1 MKKNLK
7 HLPPQK
13 HEEIKNLVR
22 LIRQVPVV
30 EMIILFGSYARG
42 NWVDDVYTEGHITY
56 EYISDYDILI
66 VVKDE
71 VTVQKTELWDRLRQ
85 QVGDAG
91 SIRPSIT
98 LIVHDL
104 KDINKLISNGQ
115 YFFTDIIK
123 EGILLYDSDK
133 LKLAKARKLSLK
145 ERKKFATEDLKSWFK
160 EAKGFFKQF
169 YSAFKRRD
177 YKIAAFEL
185 HQTAER
191 FYQTVLLVCT
201 HYKPKIHDLHS
212 LGKQVAREDPSFKK
226 IFPQKT
232 EEERRRFKLLREAYT
247 KARYDTTYRITRA
260 DLEYLSTRVQ
270 RLQRLTKKVCDEK
283 IKNFG

>member
-1 MKKNLK
+1 MKKFFN
-7 HLPPQK
+7 HLPKNKQ
-13 HEEIKNLVR
+13 EELKNLIR

-71 VTVQKTELWDRLRQ
+71 ATVQKNELWDRLRQ

-98 LIVHDL
+98 LIVHDI
-104 KDINKLISNGQ
+104 KDINKLISAGQ

-123 EGILLYDSDK
+123 EGIILYDSGK
-133 LKLAKARKLSLK
+133 LKLAKTRKLN
-145 ERKKFATEDLKSWFK
+145 RRDRRAFAIEDFKSWFK
-160 EAKGFFKQF
+160 EAKEFYGYFQSGFKKKQ
-169 YSAFKRRD
+169 
-177 YKIAAFEL
+177 YKSAAFQL

-212 LGKQVAREDPSFKK
+212 LGKQVAREDPRFKK

-232 EEERRRFKLLREAYT
+232 EEERHRFKLLREAYT
-247 KARYDTTYRITRA
+247 KARYDTTYRITRIE
-260 DLEYLSTRVQ
+260 LEYLSARVQ
-270 RLQRLTKKVCDEK
+270 KLQRLTKKVCDEK
-283 IKNFG
+283 IKSFG